1 MRRSGRGRDG
11 MPTQARPIP
20 APPRDERFSQLCQ
33 ATFDAVLVHVDGR
46 IVEVNAAFTSTFGY
60 AADEALRLTVPDLAA
75 MEQRRAVADRVRR
88 GLDTSFKLIGVTK
101 YGHRR
106 YLEAASRPIAW
117 GDSGARVMV
126 VRDVTERTLAE
137 EQVGV
142 MAYQYAA
149 DLTVVSEVARRLPRT
164 ADAAGTRRAI
174 CQAALE
180 VCDGMAAVL
189 MEPDADGRELVATAV
204 AGAHNLPLKVA
215 LDDPTAVTAQ
225 VFSSGEPFFIP
236 DLASHPNV
244 PARLTEE
251 SGASSA
257 LWQPVLRD
265 GAVAAVLL
273 VAWDR
278 AVAHLS
284 DRAAA
289 VVGLFAAEAAV
300 AIERADV
307 LAKLDRLNHALAEQV
322 EALRESDRIKS
333 DFVSSV
339 SHELRTPLASI
350 LGYLDVL
357 AEGEVGELTAEQRE
371 FLEIVD
377 HNARRLLNLISDLLT
392 LSGLE
397 SGGIVVKPVP
407 TDLRELVETHLADQA
422 PMIGSRSQKLDAD
435 LPAEPVIAVVDPER
449 IGQVL
454 ANLISN
460 ASKFTP
466 DGGRL
471 RVGLAGVGGRALVTV
486 ADAGIGISAPDLT
499 RLFERFF
506 RATSATDQA
515 IPGTGLGLAIC
526 KGIVD
531 AHGGSLDVASQL
543 GQGTCVTLSLPLTPP
558 STE

>member
-1 MRRSGRGRDG
+1 VALRPDAPDGPRS
-11 MPTQARPIP
+11 QA
-20 APPRDERFSQLCQ
+20 DERFAQLCG
-33 ATFDAVLVHVDGR
+33 ATFDAVAVHVEGR
-46 IVEVNAAFTSTFGY
+46 IVEVNHAFTATFGY
-60 AADEALRLTVPDLAA
+60 SAEEARRLAVSDLAA
-75 MEQRRAVADRVRR
+75 VEQRRAVADRVRR
-88 GLDTSFKLIGVTK
+88 GLDTSFKLIGATK

-106 YLEAASRPIAW
+106 YLEAASRPVSW
-117 GDSGARVMV
+117 GGRAARVMAI
-126 VRDVTERTLAE
+126 RDVTERTLAE

-189 MEPDADGRELVATAV
+189 MEPDADGRELVATAI
-204 AGAHNLPLKVA
+204 AGAHTVPMTVA
-215 LDDPTAVTAQ
+215 LDDPAAATAQ
-225 VFSSGEPFFIP
+225 VFASGEPFFVA
-236 DLASHPNV
+236 DLAAHPNV
-244 PARLTEE
+244 PARLAET
-251 SGASSA
+251 SGAASA

-357 AEGEVGELTAEQRE
+357 AEGEVGALTDEQRE
-371 FLEIVD
+371 FLGIVD
-377 HNARRLLNLISDLLT
+377 HNARRLLDLISDLLT

-397 SGGIVVKPVP
+397 SGGIAIRPLP
-407 TDLRELVETHLADQA
+407 ADLRELVETHLADHA
-422 PMIGSRSQKLDAD
+422 PMIGARNQTLQAE
-435 LPAEPVIAVVDPER
+435 LPDEPVIAVVDPER

-471 RVGLAGVGGRALVTV
+471 RIGLAGGDGRALVTV
-486 ADAGIGISAPDLT
+486 ADTGIGISAQDVP

-506 RATSATDQA
+506 RATSATDEA

-531 AHGGSLDVASQL
+531 AHGGSIDVASRL
-543 GQGTCVTLSLPLTPP
+543 GHGTCVTLSLPLTPP
-558 STE
+558 PTA